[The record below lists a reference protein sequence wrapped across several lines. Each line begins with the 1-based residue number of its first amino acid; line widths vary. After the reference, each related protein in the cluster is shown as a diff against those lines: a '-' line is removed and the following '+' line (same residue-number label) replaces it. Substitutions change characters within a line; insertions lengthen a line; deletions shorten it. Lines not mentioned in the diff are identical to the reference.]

1 MKNLILSLL
10 AITVVETLHGQL
22 YCPDTYSKKKPN
34 AKYNNSISTFQ
45 VGFGAGLTTLKVD
58 RRLPNA
64 NGLGSYFN
72 FDYRITKGLFLG
84 ARAQIGSLWIEPGAE
99 PLFDNRSLFSRYTSF
114 GGGVLIYPFDLLEE
128 EDNGRGALSI
138 KRYFLN
144 ALYIEVDVMKTSNR
158 LKSIFRD
165 PNDFTTYGPIDHYNA
180 DGIPIFKDKVNSWML
195 PALNFGFS
203 PMINYRKLK
212 NSSGKYI
219 LRFVANAQFN
229 FANNDILD
237 GYTPLDGNGDKIDYG
252 NDFYRFY
259 SLGIKY
265 SF

>member
-1 MKNLILSLL
+1 MKKNILLIFCLIFIKISH
-10 AITVVETLHGQL
+10 AQL
-22 YCPDTYSKKKPN
+22 DCPDTYTRKKPN
-34 AKYNNSISTFQ
+34 AKYYNSVSTFQ

-64 NGLGSYFN
+64 NGLASYFN
-72 FDYRITKGLFLG
+72 LDYRIKKGLFLG
-84 ARAQIGSLWIEPGAE
+84 ARAQLGSLWIEPGAL
-99 PLFDNRSLFSRYTSF
+99 PLFDNRKLFSRYTSF
-114 GGGVLIYPFDLLEE
+114 GGGILIYPLDLFEE

-144 ALYIEVDVMKTSNR
+144 ALYLEIDVMKTTNR
-158 LKSIFRD
+158 LLSIHRD
-165 PNDFTTYGPIDHYNA
+165 YDDYNTYGPIENYDT
-180 DGIPIFKDKVNSWML
+180 DGRPVFKDKVSSWML
-195 PALNFGFS
+195 PALNLGFS
-203 PMINYRKLK
+203 PMINFRKLK

-237 GYTPLDGNGDKIDYG
+237 GYTPLDGNGVKIDYG
-252 NDFYRFY
+252 NDFFRFY